1 MNSTM
6 ADFNTTSSSNSTQ
19 TYANDPYTVKA
30 GDDDMIVKVQNDRDV
45 KYMMLKL
52 FDYFNYAILGVDGVD
67 ATKQQVE
74 KAGCAQECGSKKWG
88 DSCCASVAMYKSGKD
103 EVSFINTCID
113 YYVADSNIGMW
124 IDDFYFTVE
133 CEQNKEFGSRSSRSS
148 ASGLA
153 TAGVAASVMLVASTL
168 V

>member
-1 MNSTM
+1 
-6 ADFNTTSSSNSTQ
+6 
-19 TYANDPYTVKA
+19 
-30 GDDDMIVKVQNDRDV
+30 
-45 KYMMLKL
+45 
-52 FDYFNYAILGVDGVD
+52 
-67 ATKQQVE
+67 
-74 KAGCAQECGSKKWG
+74 
-88 DSCCASVAMYKSGKD
+88 MYKSGKD
-103 EVSFINTCID
+103 EVSFINTCMD